1 MALARSTE
9 VTYWEFK
16 QCSFWYSTFSAEDK
30 GSNDNDIDNV
40 NNVIDVD
47 TDHEDAAPSP
57 RLIVAA
63 GNWTN

>member
-16 QCSFWYSTFSAEDK
+16 QCSFWHSTFSAEDK
-30 GSNDNDIDNV
+30 DKGSNDNDG
-40 NNVIDVD
+40 NNVYDA
-47 TDHEDAAPSP
+47 DHEDAAPSS